1 MRAKRRVSG
10 VRNEVQTPGYGL
22 LNARAAYVGKSVRID
37 FGIENL
43 LNKAYAQP
51 LGGAYLGQGATM
63 GSNREMGGNSLWGT
77 AVPGMGRSAYVGFSL
92 DF

>member
-1 MRAKRRVSG
+1 MRGKHQVSE
-10 VRNEVQTPGYGL
+10 VRNEVKTPAYGL
-22 LNARAAYVGKSVRID
+22 LNARAAYVGKRVRID

-63 GSNREMGGNSLWGT
+63 GSNKEIGGSSMWGT
-77 AVPGMGRSAYVGFSL
+77 AVPGMGRSAYVGFSV